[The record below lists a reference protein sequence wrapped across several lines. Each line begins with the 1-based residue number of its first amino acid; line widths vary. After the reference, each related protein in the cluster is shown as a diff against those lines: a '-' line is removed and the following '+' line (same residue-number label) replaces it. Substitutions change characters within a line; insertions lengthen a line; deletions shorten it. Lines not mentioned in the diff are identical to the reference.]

1 MGNGCAMFDL
11 LNLGHDRKLVTK
23 AEKGNVLDVLAI
35 DRCPQFCPSPDFL
48 DSHVRGLISS
58 FCGAY
63 MLFPLSLMYHLHR
76 PGRLRWPFQALGESL
91 FDFLTFL
98 LMILA
103 VFTSISS
110 LCMSLHSIDLSAM
123 LPRPSAS
130 SMCRHFAPVGEFG
143 VFGPALHRFD
153 HCARA
158 CACPMHLR
166 GFQASLASLRVSV
179 LLPGE
184 FGVFEVF

>member
-1 MGNGCAMFDL
+1 MSPVLSQPRFFGFACQGFDQL
-11 LNLGHDRKLVTK
+11 ILWCVYVVPFI
-23 AEKGNVLDVLAI
+23 ADV
-35 DRCPQFCPSPDFL
+35 PSASSRTFEVAL
-48 DSHVRGLISS
+48 SS
-58 FCGAY
+58 F
-63 MLFPLSLMYHLHR
+63 R
-76 PGRLRWPFQALGESL
+76 GESL

-98 LMILA
+98 LTILA
-103 VFTSISS
+103 VFASISS

-158 CACPMHLR
+158 CTCPMHLR